1 MASKIINF
9 DINVMASILSQRII
23 KLVAKLIYVERRP
36 APRVFELS
44 DVTIRDRAVI
54 QNDQIH

>member
-23 KLVAKLIYVERRP
+23 KLVRGQI
-36 APRVFELS
+36 
-44 DVTIRDRAVI
+44 DIRGEKACSKGL
-54 QNDQIH
+54 